1 MFNNNKKA
9 NVDSPTSA
17 SQANATAVNVEKVA
31 HRLERKRCAE
41 AKRRLNATE
50 EQKKIRLEN
59 FRENT
64 ERRIQN
70 ETEEEKKNRLE
81 NDRENKERRRENEYE
96 LDRQNRIE
104 NMRNYKSTRRN
115 NKSAIQKDASDQ
127 RHCDD
132 KFKAT
137 PLKEFLPNPIIEFAE
152 KMNNIQL
159 NLCAICQE
167 RRPNLPVN
175 QSGVC
180 SRCQNDRQGTVKL
193 FGKDNLMDP
202 GAVPSELQGLTQ
214 IEEILI
220 AQYVP
225 FMSVT
230 TRPYGQLAYSGHTI
244 NFPQDIGEIC
254 SILPRL
260 SSQIGVIILKKRNAP
275 QNQPSSFRVRREKV
289 HQALL
294 WKKRNDPYYRNIEIC
309 SERLSLLPG
318 Y

>member
-41 AKRRLNATE
+41 AKRRLNGTE
-50 EQKKIRLEN
+50 EQKNIRLEN
-59 FRENT
+59 VRENT
-64 ERRIQN
+64 ERRRQ
-70 ETEEEKKNRLE
+70 
-81 NDRENKERRRENEYE
+81 NEYE
-96 LDRQNRIE
+96 LDRQNRLE
-104 NMRNYKSTRRN
+104 YMRNYKSTRRN
-115 NKSAIQKDASDQ
+115 NKSAIKKDASVQ

-202 GAVPSELQGLTQ
+202 GAVPSELQELTQ

-275 QNQPSSFRVRREKV
+275 QNQPSSFRVRTTQGEGPPGPFVEEEK
-289 HQALL
+289 
-294 WKKRNDPYYRNIEIC
+294 R
-309 SERLSLLPG
+309 SLLM
-318 Y
+318 